1 MLFRCGRPGAE
12 GEGESS
18 SRSGRGQKVSE
29 HSGDHD
35 YYLTIIFFRFLFL
48 EVNSVSYRTVK
59 KSTL

>member
-1 MLFRCGRPGAE
+1 MLFRCGRSGAE

-35 YYLTIIFFRFLFL
+35 YYFFL

-59 KSTL
+59 KKKKSTL